1 MPEQNPFAGVSKR
14 AKQVATSNIIW
25 TKIFV
30 LNLNV
35 LDHICLGSATI
46 LWDLPISA
54 YCFFQGSAFEPRIAT
69 KRSMEYICER
79 KRKGVTWVVCKLFH
93 IDCPEFWSRNSHFA
107 WNQLLTNIRHI
118 FDQNLNIS
126 SPGIFPGH
134 LSVCRCSSP
143 TQPSNQIWR
152 WWYLLK
158 ELNKNQTVYKHR
170 RPMKFEMRAIHFK
183 EENVDLLPYNYIWQF
198 HYLRGPVKNV
208 LADFVR

>member
-1 MPEQNPFAGVSKR
+1 MKL
-14 AKQVATSNIIW
+14 IW
-25 TKIFV
+25 KVFTV
-30 LNLNV
+30 CHW
-35 LDHICLGSATI
+35 LDRGPH
-46 LWDLPISA
+46 
-54 YCFFQGSAFEPRIAT
+54 QGKGE
-69 KRSMEYICER
+69 KSMEYICER

-198 HYLRGPVKNV
+198 HYLMIKETLSVHSSFAE
-208 LADFVR
+208 LIFE

>member
-1 MPEQNPFAGVSKR
+1 MSPEIFFCESVPKQNPFAGVSKR
-14 AKQVATSNIIW
+14 AKQVATSNIIR
-25 TKIFV
+25 TKVFV
-30 LNLNV
+30 LKVVSSLMFWTPFA
-35 LDHICLGSATI
+35 LDQLCLI
-46 LWDLPISA
+46 LWDLRISA

-69 KRSMEYICER
+69 KKSMEYICER

-152 WWYLLK
+152 WW
-158 ELNKNQTVYKHR
+158 
-170 RPMKFEMRAIHFK
+170 
-183 EENVDLLPYNYIWQF
+183 
-198 HYLRGPVKNV
+198 
-208 LADFVR
+208 

>member
-1 MPEQNPFAGVSKR
+1 MFGTPFA
-14 AKQVATSNIIW
+14 
-25 TKIFV
+25 
-30 LNLNV
+30 
-35 LDHICLGSATI
+35 LDQLCLI
-46 LWDLPISA
+46 LWDLLLSA

-69 KRSMEYICER
+69 KKSMENICER

-152 WWYLLK
+152 WWYLLTK
-158 ELNKNQTVYKHR
+158 IKLFTNTGVLWNFRWGRFTSKKKMWTY
-170 RPMKFEMRAIHFK
+170 
-183 EENVDLLPYNYIWQF
+183 F
-198 HYLRGPVKNV
+198 HITTFGNSTTFDQRNSFCTFIIRWTDFRIVMSCTTKIV
-208 LADFVR
+208 L